1 MPYVVLGLG
10 NAIPLSPYCTYNP
23 ERGNKQLRNL
33 NVIKCSSKIKNTVR
47 AHSRGNQ
54 SRLD

>member
-1 MPYVVLGLG
+1 MPYVVLGPG